1 MTARRRLNGEG
12 SFYRTKS
19 GGYRAYVWVTLP
31 DGRRRRKYVY
41 GQTREE
47 VQATWTALQEKARR
61 GPVVPK
67 SPTVQSYM
75 TSWLDNVVRP
85 GLAPSTTQAYE
96 MCLRLYIAPLIGT
109 RRLDRLTVSD
119 VQGWVNKLRRTCQ
132 CCSQGKDARRAH
144 PECCAMGKCCGQLP
158 SDSTVHQAWRVLR
171 AALSSAQRD
180 ELVHRNVASLVRM
193 PMPRS
198 PRAKIWTAAEA
209 ARFLQSAST
218 DHDPMYAAYV
228 LLLVLGL
235 RRGEVLGIAWDDVD
249 LEKGQARIA
258 WQLQRVGHELRR
270 TRTKTRSSEA
280 VLPLP
285 DVCLDAL
292 RRRREEQQAAAKA
305 AGEVWHDSGLV
316 FTSSHR
322 HPDGPAQ
329 LPPLLQG
336 ARRGRRRPGDPGP
349 LDPAHL
355 RLPAR
360 RARRPPARDDAD
372 PPAQPD
378 RRDHGHLRPGRPRQH
393 PRRPGQARQGL
404 RAVERHPDRTPRCCK
419 MLLQTTIRGPSQSW
433 KWASDLRWSQGDSNP

>member
-1 MTARRRLNGEG
+1 MSGRRRLNGEG
-12 SFYRTKS
+12 SFYRAKNGS
-19 GGYRAYVWVTLP
+19 YRAYVWVTLP

-41 GQTREE
+41 GKTREE
-47 VQATWTALQEKARR
+47 VQARWTALQEKARR

-75 TSWLDNVVRP
+75 TTWLENVVRP

-144 PECCAMGKCCGQLP
+144 PECCAIGKCCGQLP

-180 ELVHRNVASLVRM
+180 ELVYRNVASLVRM

-209 ARFLQSAST
+209 GRFLQSAST

-258 WQLQRVGHELRR
+258 WQLQRVGHELQR

-292 RRRREEQQAAAKA
+292 RRRREEQQAAATA

-316 FTSSHR
+316 FTSSIGTPMDPRNFHR
-322 HPDGPAQ
+322 FFKERAAAAGVPVIPVHSTRRTCASLLVELDVHPRVTMQILRHSQIAVTMDIYAQVAPASTRAA
-329 LPPLLQG
+329 LAKLGKAFVPESP
-336 ARRGRRRPGDPGP
+336 AEH
-349 LDPAHL
+349 DPA
-355 RLPAR
+355 
-360 RARRPPARDDAD
+360 
-372 PPAQPD
+372 
-378 RRDHGHLRPGRPRQH
+378 
-393 PRRPGQARQGL
+393 
-404 RAVERHPDRTPRCCK
+404 
-419 MLLQTTIRGPSQSW
+419 LLQTTAANDGQRPFPELEMG
-433 KWASDLRWSQGDSNP
+433 L